1 VISSA
6 GNPSRGGKP
15 VISAVLFDMNEV
27 LCRYDREARI
37 ACLARVCA
45 KAPSFVEAAIWRSG
59 YEDLADSG
67 AMDAEAYLSGFGER
81 LGCALTRKQWIAA
94 LRAAVTPIP
103 EALALAARIARE
115 ARVAVL
121 TNNNLLV
128 AREEAYPVDSGCPT
142 CCVLSGRN
150 RAVSGT
156 PFDGQRSFA
165 FPVPEGVL

>member
-1 VISSA
+1 LAPSGCATFDSNNCALQHRLSRGASSQSRFAFRGRAVISSA

-45 KAPSFVEAAIWRSG
+45 KAPSFVEAAIWGSG

-81 LGCALTRKQWIAA
+81 LGCALTRKQWIARDRSRLSRAEANLRQA
-94 LRAAVTPIP
+94 LFRLGRIWRAQ
-103 EALALAARIARE
+103 AR
-115 ARVAVL
+115 
-121 TNNNLLV
+121 
-128 AREEAYPVDSGCPT
+128 P
-142 CCVLSGRN
+142 
-150 RAVSGT
+150 
-156 PFDGQRSFA
+156 RS
-165 FPVPEGVL
+165 L